1 MMQVLRDLMVCLRNG
16 QVTRLD
22 AYNMSAE
29 IDYVSED
36 ETSHALSDGGRP
48 SAIGG
53 AQRAFY
59 FGFDPMRSRNVPT
72 PMTSG
77 SLHVDAV
84 ARQLTESFN
93 SLEDESSGKLEI
105 HKSVLRSMCTA
116 K

>member
-1 MMQVLRDLMVCLRNG
+1 MVCLGNG

-59 FGFDPMRSRNVPT
+59 FGFDPRRSRNVRT